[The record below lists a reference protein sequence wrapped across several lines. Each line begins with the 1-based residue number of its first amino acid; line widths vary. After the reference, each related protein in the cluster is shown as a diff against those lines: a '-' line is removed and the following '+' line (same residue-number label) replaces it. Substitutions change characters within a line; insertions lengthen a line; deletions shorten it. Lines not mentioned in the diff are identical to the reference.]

1 MAFSV
6 QKHWEIVF
14 LHLHRLGPK
23 LSIRSIAKELQC
35 SQDTVQKWINQY
47 QETGD
52 VQDQQ
57 KSGRKRKTS
66 EREDTNIVSIAKRLR
81 TSSSAEISIS
91 VNRQGTNISSRIVRC
106 QLNEQGLYKL
116 KPLLKPLLS
125 DTHQHNQLKWAK
137 ANRNNDFSNVIFTD
151 ETTITQFSKP
161 KKVWRKKVK

>member
-1 MAFSV
+1 MAFSI
-6 QKHWEIVF
+6 QKCWEIVF

-35 SQDTVQKWINQY
+35 SWDTVQTWIHQY

-66 EREDTNIVSIAKRLR
+66 EREDTNIVFIAKRLR
-81 TSSSAEISIS
+81 TSSSAEITIS
-91 VNRQGTNISSRIVRC
+91 VNRQGANISSWTVRHW
-106 QLNEQGLYKL
+106 LNEQGLYKL

-125 DTHQHNQLKWAK
+125 DTHWHNQLK
-137 ANRNNDFSNVIFTD
+137 
-151 ETTITQFSKP
+151 
-161 KKVWRKKVK
+161 

>member
-1 MAFSV
+1 MAFSI

-14 LHLHRLGPK
+14 LHLHRLGPQ

-35 SQDTVQKWINQY
+35 SQDAVQTWIHQY

-81 TSSSAEISIS
+81 TSLSAEISIS
-91 VNRQGTNISSRIVRC
+91 VNRQETNISSRTVR
-106 QLNEQGLYKL
+106 
-116 KPLLKPLLS
+116 
-125 DTHQHNQLKWAK
+125 
-137 ANRNNDFSNVIFTD
+137 
-151 ETTITQFSKP
+151 
-161 KKVWRKKVK
+161 